1 MATKYG
7 LPGAIFIDNKE
18 LAYMSEWSLEQ
29 SKDIQEASFFRGKGK
44 EKTVG
49 IGDWTASCNGRVD
62 FAQDTGHLDVQK
74 AFEEGKAVQVELYLN
89 AKENY
94 AGEAF
99 IESLNI
105 SNSAEGEW
113 TIEISLTGNGGIK
126 YNATKAS
133 V

>member
-18 LAYMSEWSLEQ
+18 LAFMSEWNLDQ
-29 SKDIQEASFFRGKGK
+29 SKEIKEASFFRGKGK
-44 EKTVG
+44 EKTAG

-74 AFEEGKAVQVELYLN
+74 AFDDGKPVHLELYLN
-89 AKENY
+89 DKENY
-94 AGEAF
+94 AGEAL
-99 IESLNI
+99 IESLKI

-113 TIEISLTGNGGIK
+113 KIEISLTGNGGIK
-126 YNATKAS
+126 YNPTKVS